1 MFLRHNLHEYCQFFS
16 HIRWSIE
23 QGRFEEFKEIVARSN
38 FVSWHLLKYVI
49 QSITSL
55 MVYLHD
61 VYSRR
66 NRWTCHESTWQC
78 EHVCDVVQKLHLSL
92 PITLEKEGKENETAE
107 ARSRV
112 SNEMQA
118 IQWIHGTQAYRQEV
132 WFWQK
137 IDYIHEK
144 MKKVNF
150 IEQQWTLTS
159 PNGCSFWGNCSLF
172 SNFHSVFANWRNY
185 NFPVVFLLS

>member
-23 QGRFEEFKEIVARSN
+23 QGRFEEFKEIIARSN

-55 MVYLHD
+55 MVYLHE

-66 NRWTCHESTWQC
+66 NRWTFHESTWQC
-78 EHVCDVVQKLHLSL
+78 EHVCDVVQKLHFSL
-92 PITLEKEGKENETAE
+92 PVTVEKEGKENETAE
-107 ARSRV
+107 ARSRE

-118 IQWIHGTQAYRQEV
+118 IQWIHETLSYRQEARPPGFSPLLRREERRV
-132 WFWQK
+132 QGL
-137 IDYIHEK
+137 DYCDPRMHILEQLIKFIH
-144 MKKVNF
+144 NLP
-150 IEQQWTLTS
+150 T
-159 PNGCSFWGNCSLF
+159 
-172 SNFHSVFANWRNY
+172 
-185 NFPVVFLLS
+185 FLQ